1 MNSISGEKLST
12 LLRPRIRNRLILDA
26 MQRVPRE
33 EFLDSSMLPYAGDDS
48 ALPIGHEQTTSAPGV
63 IARMLEM
70 MLSDKKPPLK
80 ILEIGSGCGYQTALL
95 VEMGCEVFSIERVR
109 PLADAARR
117 RLKKMGYNA
126 AQITHGDG
134 FLGDTTNAPFDGI
147 VICAECADVPPQLP
161 PQLAEDARL
170 VLPLR
175 RRDSTVRLAAV
186 NPGGTVTS
194 VRDAVRFVSMLQGV
208 T

>member
-1 MNSISGEKLST
+1 MGSVSGEKLCA
-12 LLRPRIRNRLILDA
+12 LLRPHIRNRQVLEAMRRVSRESFLDA
-26 MQRVPRE
+26 
-33 EFLDSSMLPYAGDDS
+33 SMLPYAGDDS

-70 MLSDKKPPLK
+70 MLHGKKPPLR

-95 VEMGCEVFSIERVR
+95 AEMGCEVFSIERVR

-117 RLKKMGYNA
+117 RLQKMGYNT
-126 AQITHGDG
+126 AQVMHGDG
-134 FLGDTTNAPFDGI
+134 FLGDEQNAPFDGI

-161 PQLAEDARL
+161 PQLAEEARL

-175 RRDSTVRLAAV
+175 RRDSTVRLSAV
-186 NPGGTVTS
+186 NPAGTVTS

-208 T
+208 R